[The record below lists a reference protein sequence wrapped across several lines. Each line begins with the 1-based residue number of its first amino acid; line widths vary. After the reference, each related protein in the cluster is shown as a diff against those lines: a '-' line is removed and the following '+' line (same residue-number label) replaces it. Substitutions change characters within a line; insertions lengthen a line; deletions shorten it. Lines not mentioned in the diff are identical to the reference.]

1 MYTIDKNLTI
11 ENAKIGFRNFSG
23 KEGQF
28 NPAGRRN
35 FCVFFD
41 NETANALK
49 NEGWNIRWLKPKS
62 ELANILNDDGSVVR
76 WIEPKSEEDDP
87 VGYLQ
92 VAVSFDHIP
101 PKIILVTKKGKTQ
114 LDEESIDILD
124 WAEISN
130 VDLVIRPYNWNL
142 PSGKSGVKAYCKTM
156 YVTIAEDDFESKY
169 YDTPDTALGCL
180 INNNTK

>member
-1 MYTIDKNLTI
+1 MNERLSKKIEEDIFMYTVDKNLTI
-11 ENAKIGFRNFSG
+11 ENASIGFKNFSG

-28 NPAGRRN
+28 NPVGRRN

-41 NETANALK
+41 EETANNLK
-49 NEGWNIRWLKPKS
+49 NEGWNIRWLKPKK
-62 ELANILNDDGSVVR
+62 EGDAA
-76 WIEPKSEEDDP
+76 
-87 VGYLQ
+87 VGYLP
-92 VAVSFDHIP
+92 VSVSFDHLP
-101 PKIILVTKKGKTQ
+101 PKIVLITKKGKTQ

-124 WAEISN
+124 WAEITN

-156 YVTIAEDDFESKY
+156 YVTISEDDFESKY

>member
-11 ENAKIGFRNFSG
+11 ENASIGFKNFSG

-41 NETANALK
+41 GETANNLK
-49 NEGWNIRWLKPKS
+49 NEGWNIRWLKPK
-62 ELANILNDDGSVVR
+62 N
-76 WIEPKSEEDDP
+76 EEDDP

-101 PKIILVTKKGKTQ
+101 PKIILVTKRGKTQ

-180 INNNTK
+180 VNDNTK